1 MRTINQLPAVLLER
15 GITLA
20 KGRAVLMRRLEEVGS
35 EGLAVSDRTRRLVE
49 DLLEECDG
57 LSRRIKAYDDE
68 LAAVVRSD
76 EQARRLSSIP
86 WVGVINA
93 TALLAAVG
101 DGSAFAKARDLASWL
116 GLTPRQHSTGGRTRM
131 LGISKRGNRYLRKQ
145 LIDGARATL
154 PHLAAKPNA
163 MGAWLQQLL
172 ARSHPNVVVVA
183 LAAKLARI
191 VWAVLRR
198 NALFDHGAVAAA

>member
-101 DGSAFAKARDLASWL
+101 DGSAFAKARDLAS
-116 GLTPRQHSTGGRTRM
+116 
-131 LGISKRGNRYLRKQ
+131 
-145 LIDGARATL
+145 
-154 PHLAAKPNA
+154 
-163 MGAWLQQLL
+163 
-172 ARSHPNVVVVA
+172 
-183 LAAKLARI
+183 
-191 VWAVLRR
+191 
-198 NALFDHGAVAAA
+198 